1 MAAAGRTG
9 RSKGGG
15 AAAAAAAAAA
25 ELCALRGEGGGEQ
38 LLTFRGVVAGRQVK
52 VLVDSGAGRN
62 FLDAEFAERCG
73 LRLTPNAF
81 EVTLAGGQRSRSA
94 GTYCGAFRLGGDGPE
109 GIEGEVEFVV
119 TSLRGA
125 ACDAVLGFPF
135 LRQLNPYVDWRART
149 LAFGREGKGKGMG
162 MGKGKAAG
170 RVLLRAEGKVITV
183 AGGYAAPLAAT
194 AAQTP
199 IHADDKRI
207 VDLLVGDFRD
217 VFPDALPAGLPP
229 SRGGIVHEIELISG
243 ARPHKQPVYRQS
255 EVELKEMRK
264 QLDEKLAKGFIGYS
278 KSPYAAAAMLVP
290 KPDGG
295 WRFVVD
301 YRALNK
307 DTVKNSYALPLADE
321 LFDRVQGAQV
331 FSKIDLRT
339 GFYQIPLK
347 EEDCWKTG
355 FGTTFGHFE
364 YRVLPMGLTNSPAT
378 FMHLMNHTFSDMTG
392 PGGCVLVFLDDIVI
406 YSRDREQ
413 HRKDVRAVLER
424 LRANK
429 LYAKMSKCSFFQRE
443 VEFLGHRLGADGVKV
458 IQGKV
463 EAIKQW
469 PTPTSVKDVR
479 SFLGLAGY
487 YRRFVQGFG
496 KIAAPLHE
504 LTKDDPDAAAKGKGK
519 GKGRG
524 DGRRKQRGHFSW
536 GPEQQ
541 RAFDALKAA
550 LQSAPVLLIP
560 NPKLPFVLSTDAS
573 GEAIGAVLQQDPT
586 GHGLQPVGYY
596 SRKLTPA
603 ERNYAVRD
611 KELAAVIA
619 ALDHWRHL
627 LHSGR
632 KFVIRT
638 DHQSLRHLMSQPRL
652 TGRPARWLLKLEEFD
667 FDVEYVKGPANA
679 VADALSRN
687 VATGA
692 GEGRAK
698 LSAAE
703 MAELRSRARKAEEEG
718 DEAVAALEARLARAD
733 SGREARRRGDKS
745 GPPARLVNVRAQLLR
760 DEGGEERRREAEA
773 AAQEVRP
780 AEAYAVPPPDP
791 DAAGNRQMATQRC
804 AAMTRKGQGRQCR
817 QLTRI
822 GCLCWNHLAR
832 DAGLRVKRSTVP
844 GAGRGLFA
852 ERDLEAG
859 ADLGVY
865 SGLEVSGPEALRGDR
880 SGAYALEV
888 KRGLLIDAAP
898 TNAAVTRFA
907 NDARGTSKR
916 PNAAFRR
923 NPRTGEVH
931 LKATRRIRRGE
942 EVLVSYGPAYWRPLA
957 AAQRQAEV
965 SAAQPQARARA
976 DADAAAIERPRK
988 RKSGRGGQKA
998 RAGVFL
1004 QVRQTTAR
1012 EHGRERG
1019 AREAAWRPE
1028 TKYDEG
1034 AQQRRRPAELQLFAL
1049 SIQGG
1054 GDDLEAAI
1062 REAGEEDD
1070 GYQELLQRPRAP
1082 VFSVERG
1089 LLYWRGRVVVPDS
1102 EELRT
1107 RVLEWCHE
1115 RPEAGHLGRDKLLAE
1130 LQRRFY
1136 WRGMTAAAARFVRS
1150 CHTCQAVKDSQQAK
1164 PGLTLSLPVPDEP
1177 WQSVSLDLIGPLPRT
1192 RHGHN
1197 AIVVFVDRL
1206 TKMAHFASTT
1216 MEVTAP
1222 QLAELFLREVV
1233 RLHGF
1238 PRDIVSDRDPRFTAG
1253 YWEQFWKALGARL
1266 SMSTAYH
1273 PQTDGQTERTNKTLE
1288 SILRAYVSWKLNDWD
1303 QHLTMAEL
1311 AYNSAPQASTR
1322 YSPFYLNYGR
1332 EATKPI
1338 DLALRNIRARGQ
1350 QGDSAADVSNA
1361 AAADRLKELAEALV
1375 RAQNNVAQAQRRQ
1388 ALYADRG
1395 RRPASFAVGDW
1406 VMLSTKHLKEQ
1417 GRDSQAGVAKLGAKW
1432 TGPFKVKGSPN
1443 ANAYT
1448 LELPGHMR
1456 IHPTVNIDQLKPY
1469 WDGGAEF
1476 RSRVRQEQSR
1486 PAAVYTEDNGAEV
1499 FEVEAIRAARA
1510 NPRKRRREWLVKW
1523 KGWPEAENTWE
1534 PAENLAGSEGLL
1546 REFEAQQQEERRDSR
1561 AGRRRSPRLAEVEQ
1575 GA

>member
-1 MAAAGRTG
+1 M
-9 RSKGGG
+9 
-15 AAAAAAAAAA
+15 
-25 ELCALRGEGGGEQ
+25 
-38 LLTFRGVVAGRQVK
+38 AGRQIT
-52 VLVDSGAGRN
+52 VLVDSGAGKN

-81 EVTLAGGQRSRSA
+81 EVTLAGGQRTRSA
-94 GTYCGAFRLGGDGPE
+94 GTYCGPFRLGGGGAE
-109 GIEGEVEFVV
+109 GIGSEAEFVV
-119 TSLRGA
+119 TPLRGA
-125 ACDAVLGFPF
+125 ACDAVLGWPF
-135 LRQLNPYVDWRART
+135 LFQLNPRVDWRART
-149 LAFGREGKGKGMG
+149 LSVRQG
-162 MGKGKAAG
+162 GKAA
-170 RVLLRAEGKVITV
+170 RVVTLRAKGEAITV
-183 AGGYAAPLAAT
+183 APDRRARGQRAAAGVEMQAPLAAAT

-199 IHADDKRI
+199 LHADDKRI
-207 VDLLVGDFRD
+207 LEQLVGDYKD
-217 VFPDALPAGLPP
+217 VFPDELPGGLPP
-229 SRGGIVHEIELISG
+229 SRGGIVHEIELVSG
-243 ARPHKQPVYRQS
+243 ARPHKRPIYRMS
-255 EVELKEMRK
+255 EAELRELKK
-264 QLDEKLAKGFIGYS
+264 QLDDMLAKGFIRPS
-278 KSPYAAAAMLVP
+278 KSPYSAPVMLVP

-301 YRALNK
+301 YRALNG
-307 DTVKNSYALPLADE
+307 DTIKNSYALPLADQ

-355 FGTTFGHFE
+355 FGTEYGHYE
-364 YRVLPMGLTNSPAT
+364 WQVLPMGLTNSPAT
-378 FMHLMNHTFSDMTG
+378 FMHLMNHTFSDLTG
-392 PGGCVLVFLDDIVI
+392 PSGCVLVFLDDIIV
-406 YSRDREQ
+406 YSRDREA
-413 HRKDVRAVLER
+413 HRRQVRTVLER
-424 LRANK
+424 LRANR
-429 LYAKMSKCSFFQRE
+429 LYAKLSKCSFFQRE
-443 VEFLGHRLGADGVKV
+443 VEFLGHHLGADGVRV
-458 IQGKV
+458 MQGKV

-469 PTPTSVKDVR
+469 PTPASVKDVR

-504 LTKDDPDAAAKGKGK
+504 LTKDDPGAGA
-519 GKGRG
+519 KGRG
-524 DGRRKQRGHFSW
+524 RSDSRKKQRGHFSW

-541 RAFDALKAA
+541 RAFDTLKAA

-573 GEAIGAVLQQDPT
+573 GEALGAVLQQDHT

-619 ALDHWRHL
+619 ALDHWRHV
-627 LHSGR
+627 LHGR

-638 DHQSLRHLMSQPRL
+638 DHQSLRHIMSQPRL

-687 VATGA
+687 VAAGA
-692 GEGRAK
+692 GGDRAK

-703 MAELRSRARKAEEEG
+703 MAELRSRARRAEEAG
-718 DEAVAALEARLARAD
+718 DEAVVALEARLARAD
-733 SGREARRRGDKS
+733 PERDRSEPRAQL
-745 GPPARLVNVRAQLLR
+745 ANVRAQLLR
-760 DEGGEERRREAEA
+760 DEGREERKREAEA

-780 AEAYAVPPPDP
+780 AEDYAAPPPDP
-791 DAAGNRQMATQRC
+791 DAAGSRQMATQRC
-804 AAMTRKGQGRQCR
+804 TATTRKGQGRQCR
-817 QLTRI
+817 QLTRV

-832 DAGLRVKRSTVP
+832 DVGLRVKRSTVP

-880 SGAYALEV
+880 GGAYALEV

-898 TNAAVTRFA
+898 TNAAVSRFA
-907 NDARGTSKR
+907 NDPRGTGR
-916 PNAAFRR
+916 RANTAFRR
-923 NPRTGEVH
+923 STRTGEVH
-931 LKATRRIRRGE
+931 LRATRRIKRGE
-942 EVLVSYGPAYWRPLA
+942 EVLVSYGAAYWRPPA
-957 AAQRQAEV
+957 AAQPRAE
-965 SAAQPQARARA
+965 AGA
-976 DADAAAIERPRK
+976 DADAAALERPRK
-988 RKSGRGGQKA
+988 KKSGRGGKKA

-1004 QVRQTTAR
+1004 QVLQAAS
-1012 EHGRERG
+1012 REREQEQSTG
-1019 AREAAWRPE
+1019 EAAWRRE
-1028 TKYDEG
+1028 AKYDEE
-1034 AQQRRRPAELQLFAL
+1034 AERRRRRQPAELQLFAL
-1049 SIQGG
+1049 AIQP
-1054 GDDLEAAI
+1054 GDNELEQAIKDAA
-1062 REAGEEDD
+1062 RADAD
-1070 GYQELLQRPRAP
+1070 YQELLRRPRAP
-1082 VFSVERG
+1082 EYAAEGG
-1089 LLYWRGRVVVPDS
+1089 LLHWRGRVVVPDS

-1115 RPEAGHLGRDKLLAE
+1115 RPEAGHLGRDKLLPE

-1136 WRGMTAAAARFVRS
+1136 WRGMTTAAARFVRS
-1150 CHTCQAVKDSQQAK
+1150 CHTCQAGKDSQQAK
-1164 PGLTLSLPVPDEP
+1164 PGLTLSLPVPEEP

-1192 RHGHN
+1192 RHGRN

-1206 TKMAHFASTT
+1206 TKMAHFAATT

-1238 PRDIVSDRDPRFTAG
+1238 PRDLVSDRDPRFTAG
-1253 YWEQFWKALGARL
+1253 YWEQFWKALGVRL

-1288 SILRAYVSWKLNDWD
+1288 SILRAYVGWKLNDWD
-1303 QHLTMAEL
+1303 QHLTMAEF

-1338 DLALRNIRARGQ
+1338 DLALRNIKARGE

-1375 RAQNNVAQAQRRQ
+1375 QAQNNVAQAQRRQ
-1388 ALYADRG
+1388 ALYADRS

-1417 GRDSQAGVAKLGAKW
+1417 GRDSQAGAAKLGAKW

-1448 LELPGHMR
+1448 LELPSHMR
-1456 IHPTVNIDQLKPY
+1456 IHPTVNIEQLKPY

-1476 RSRVRQEQSR
+1476 RTRVRQEQSR
-1486 PAAVYTEDNGAEV
+1486 PDAVYTEDNGAEV

-1510 NPRKRRREWLVKW
+1510 NHKRGRREWLVKW
-1523 KGWPEAENTWE
+1523 RGWPEAESTWE
-1534 PAENLAGSEGLL
+1534 PAVNLAGAEQLL
-1546 REFEAQQQEERRDSR
+1546 QEFDAQQEEERRDVQ
-1561 AGRRRSPRLAEVEQ
+1561 AGRRRSPRLAE
-1575 GA
+1575 AR